1 VASTLP
7 TGAGRVGSTPSSPAL
22 PASVARFPDWG
33 WALLLTLLG
42 GILRWYRIGANSL
55 WVDEF
60 ATLKIVT
67 LPFAEILRAAAA
79 VNFCPPLH
87 FWLVNG
93 VVSVLG
99 VSETSLRIVS
109 AAAGTLTIPVA
120 WLLIRELTRSRAV
133 ALVSTALLAVNPL
146 HIWYS
151 QEARAYALLVL
162 LGTSALLFLVLATR
176 TGALRDWAG
185 FVCCTAGTV
194 LTHTIGPLFLI
205 VSWGWALLSSRRAA
219 LLRPLVL
226 SSIAVG
232 LIAAPFAFVIA
243 GAVAHATG
251 THSPGRPLTGLEI
264 PYTLLTYVV
273 GYSFGPS
280 TREIQNLGPVAALR
294 LHSLESG
301 ISAAVM
307 AGLLFLMLSRRTAG
321 RMPLFI
327 LCIVP
332 IVAML
337 LGSATSGK
345 AYQARYALAG
355 LVGFC
360 GLAAGGLHGLSTRF
374 RAPATAA
381 VLTLCVWADAQWYFV
396 PRYWKDDS
404 REAVTWL
411 SQAVPAGSVILTAPD
426 YVAGVLSHY
435 AGLQRAPLRLIG
447 ADSVAWERVRPAAL
461 MLTRLHHVPDP
472 ESLRNQFRELVG
484 PGMRDDTIGG
494 YEILLRIED
503 TTRSPRP

>member
-1 VASTLP
+1 M
-7 TGAGRVGSTPSSPAL
+7 
-22 PASVARFPDWG
+22 PDWG
-33 WALLLTLLG
+33 WALLLSLLG
-42 GILRWYRIGANSL
+42 GILRWYKIGANSL

-67 LPFAEILRAAAA
+67 LPFAEILRAAAE

-99 VSETSLRIVS
+99 VSETSLRLVS
-109 AAAGTLTIPVA
+109 AVAGTLTIPVA
-120 WLLIRELTRSRAV
+120 WLLIRELTRSRTV

-162 LGTSALLFLVLATR
+162 LGTSALLFLLLATR

-194 LTHTIGPLFLI
+194 LTHTIGPLFLM
-205 VSWGWALLSSRRAA
+205 VAWGWALLSSRRGA
-219 LLRPLVL
+219 LLRPLLL

-232 LIAAPFAFVIA
+232 LIAAPFALVIA

-251 THSPGRPLTGLEI
+251 THSPDRPLTGLEI
-264 PYTLLTYVV
+264 PYTLLTYLV

-280 TREIQNLGPVAALR
+280 TREIQNLGPVTALR

-301 ISAAVM
+301 LSAAVM
-307 AGLLFLMLSRRTAG
+307 AGLLFLMLSRRAPG
-321 RMPLFI
+321 RMPLLM

-360 GLAAGGLHGLSTRF
+360 GLAAGGLHRLSTRF
-374 RAPATAA
+374 RAPVTAA
-381 VLTLCVWADAQWYFV
+381 VLTLCVWADAQWYFT

-404 REAVTWL
+404 RAVVAWL
-411 SQAVPAGSVILTAPD
+411 AELVPEGSTVLTAPD
-426 YVAGVLSHY
+426 YVTGVLSYY
-435 AGLQRAPLRLIG
+435 AHLQAAPVHVVG
-447 ADSVAWERVRPAAL
+447 VDAAAWDSVTPAAL
-461 MLTRLHHVPDP
+461 LMTRLHHVPDP
-472 ESLRNQFRELVG
+472 QSLRERFRELAG
-484 PGMRDDTIGG
+484 PGVREDTVGG
-494 YEILLRIED
+494 YQILMRTD
-503 TTRSPRP
+503 KTAQPPRR